1 MAEGKSKTGVVKKRA
16 SKREKKDWI
25 AAYIFIAP
33 VTLGLLVFY
42 IWPFIQN
49 IWFSFN
55 EVSKF
60 NVATFCGLANYQ
72 KLFHDG
78 RSIENIRK
86 YIEVRCGYGSGWIV
100 LINPDRSSSELQD

>member
-55 EVSKF
+55 EVSKLMSQLF
-60 NVATFCGLANYQ
+60 AAWQITRNY
-72 KLFHDG
+72 
-78 RSIENIRK
+78 SAMEK
-86 YIEVRCGYGSGWIV
+86 Y
-100 LINPDRSSSELQD
+100 

>member
-1 MAEGKSKTGVVKKRA
+1 MAESKSKTGVVKKRA

-60 NVATFCGLANYQ
+60 NVATFCG
-72 KLFHDG
+72 
-78 RSIENIRK
+78 ENIRK

-100 LINPDRSSSELQD
+100 LINTDRSSSELQD

>member
-55 EVSKF
+55 EVNLMSQLF
-60 NVATFCGLANYQ
+60 AVWQITRNY
-72 KLFHDG
+72 
-78 RSIENIRK
+78 SMMAK
-86 YIEVRCGYGSGWIV
+86 Y
-100 LINPDRSSSELQD
+100 

>member
-33 VTLGLLVFY
+33 VTFGLLVFY
-42 IWPFIQN
+42 
-49 IWFSFN
+49 
-55 EVSKF
+55 
-60 NVATFCGLANYQ
+60 
-72 KLFHDG
+72 
-78 RSIENIRK
+78 IENIRK

-100 LINPDRSSSELQD
+100 LINTDRSSSELQD